1 MLQLFVEVLVVLLLP
16 HGMVDMEL
24 IPHCLAMT
32 AAPLLVCLAS
42 VLAMTFA
49 RFCSWEQAV

>member
-1 MLQLFVEVLVVLLLP
+1 VLQLFVEVLVVLLLP

-49 RFCSWEQAV
+49 RFCGWEQAV